1 MKVIKR
7 DGNTV
12 DYNLTKIKKAI
23 SNAVISS
30 VKDVEEEVVDK
41 IATTVALT
49 VDSMISFK
57 DSVSVEE
64 IQDIVENAL
73 IKYES
78 SMSDSFDMS
87 KEYIR

>member
-30 VKDVEEEVVDK
+30 VKDVEEE
-41 IATTVALT
+41 AL
-49 VDSMISFK
+49 
-57 DSVSVEE
+57 
-64 IQDIVENAL
+64 QQL
-73 IKYES
+73 
-78 SMSDSFDMS
+78 
-87 KEYIR
+87 RRQCLLCW